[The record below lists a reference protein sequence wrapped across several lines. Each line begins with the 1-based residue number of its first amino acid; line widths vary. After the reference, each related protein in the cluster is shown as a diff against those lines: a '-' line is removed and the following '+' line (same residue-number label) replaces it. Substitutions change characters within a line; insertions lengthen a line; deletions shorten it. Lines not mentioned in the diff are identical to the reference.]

1 MKRGKQLTIGL
12 LMCALLAGLLS
23 GCGAGGGKTASAT
36 EAEVKAEAGSYAS
49 ETMAAQSQWDGAV
62 MEAEGPPLSHNT
74 EEYNY
79 IAENAFLAVANA
91 PLSTF
96 AADVDTASYANI
108 RRKILEGNEVP
119 ADAVSY
125 THLTLPTKA

>member
-74 EEYNY
+74 EE
-79 IAENAFLAVANA
+79 
-91 PLSTF
+91 
-96 AADVDTASYANI
+96 
-108 RRKILEGNEVP
+108 
-119 ADAVSY
+119 
-125 THLTLPTKA
+125 

>member
-36 EAEVKAEAGSYAS
+36 EAAVKAEAGSYAS

-91 PLSTF
+91 SAVHLCGGRGHGLLRQ
-96 AADVDTASYANI
+96 Y
-108 RRKILEGNEVP
+108 P
-119 ADAVSY
+119 AQNPGGKQRCPRTRCA
-125 THLTLPTKA
+125 